1 MTDIMDA
8 LERDERAMERIAAA
22 MEAIAESLVAL
33 YKLQEARFDKEF
45 PVKREPQD
53 ATVTHVPTSEDEL
66 KASQGA
72 SSETLEEWIGPR
84 ETGFL
89 ETITQRPRTKAASKL
104 NKK

>member
-1 MTDIMDA
+1 VSDRVATA
-8 LERDERAMERIAAA
+8 LESIADSL
-22 MEAIAESLVAL
+22 AEWC
-33 YKLQEARFDKEF
+33 KLSQARFDKEY

-53 ATVTHVPTSEDEL
+53 ATVTHVPTAEDEL

>member
-1 MTDIMDA
+1 MSDRVATA
-8 LERDERAMERIAAA
+8 LESIADSL
-22 MEAIAESLVAL
+22 AEWC
-33 YKLQEARFDKEF
+33 KLSQARFDKEY

-53 ATVTHVPTSEDEL
+53 ATVTHVPTAEDEL